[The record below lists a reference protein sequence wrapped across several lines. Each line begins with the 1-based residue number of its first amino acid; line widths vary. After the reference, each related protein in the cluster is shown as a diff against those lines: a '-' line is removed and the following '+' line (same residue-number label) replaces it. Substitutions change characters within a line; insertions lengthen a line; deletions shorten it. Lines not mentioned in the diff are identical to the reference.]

1 MNIIENNVNFKETVR
16 TYENSDIAMVD
27 INKKLALSLERADSR
42 AVQSEKKME
51 KLKRFKKQIKYAE
64 NLTCRVIN
72 CYKDA

>member
-1 MNIIENNVNFKETVR
+1 MREINVNFKETVR

-27 INKKLALSLERADSR
+27 INKKLALSLERADLR

-64 NLTCRVIN
+64 NLTCRVI
-72 CYKDA
+72 

>member
-1 MNIIENNVNFKETVR
+1 MNFKETVR

-27 INKKLALSLERADSR
+27 INKKLAMALERADLR

-64 NLTCRVIN
+64 NLTCRV
-72 CYKDA
+72 